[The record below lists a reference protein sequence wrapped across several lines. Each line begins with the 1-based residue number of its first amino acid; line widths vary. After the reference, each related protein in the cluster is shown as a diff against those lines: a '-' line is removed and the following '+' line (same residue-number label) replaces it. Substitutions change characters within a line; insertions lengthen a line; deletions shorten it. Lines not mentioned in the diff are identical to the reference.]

1 MTAVGEKRAI
11 KENSVCIVTTVH
23 SPFDTRIFHKEAK
36 TLVKA
41 GYDVTLIVQHDRD
54 EVVDGV
60 KIIPLSKPG
69 NRFTRIFG
77 LTWRAFRL
85 ALRQKANIYHFHDP
99 ELLLVGVAL
108 KLLTKGKVI
117 YDVHEHYP
125 NAIMSKY
132 WIPKPTRLI
141 VSGIF
146 RLQEFLLVPLLDAVI
161 YTTPIVGE
169 RYKRMRVQSVRVEN
183 LPLLEMFEG
192 IDAVGHKANSNVM
205 IYSGGMARI
214 RGVIELIEAFAIVKG
229 KHPDLSLYLVG
240 GFSPKSFGESI
251 RSLIIKLGI
260 KEEVKLI
267 PPVPY
272 DKVKNYLSR
281 ASIGIVTYLPYPNNM
296 SCLPNKL
303 FEYMACGLPIVAS
316 DFPLYREVI
325 EDADCGKLVDPRN
338 PMDIASAIE
347 ELLENPEEWE
357 TMSQN
362 GCSSFRNKYNWH
374 GEEKKLLDLYEQLT
388 DF

>member
-1 MTAVGEKRAI
+1 MKKDAAK
-11 KENSVCIVTTVH
+11 VCVISTVH
-23 SPFDTRIFHKEAK
+23 SAFDDRIFHKQAK
-36 TLVKA
+36 TLVQA
-41 GYDVTLIVQHDRD
+41 GYAVTLLAQHDKND
-54 EVVDGV
+54 VVDGV
-60 KIIPLSKPG
+60 KIIALPTPR

-77 LTWRAFRL
+77 LMWKAFRL
-85 ALRQKANIYHFHDP
+85 ALHQRADICHFHDP
-99 ELLLVGVAL
+99 ELLLVGVLL
-108 KLLTKGKVI
+108 KLFTKGKVI

-132 WIPKPTRLI
+132 WIPKFARSVLKI
-141 VSGIF
+141 AF
-146 RLQEFLLVPLLDAVI
+146 ELLEFLLVPLLDAVI

-169 RYKRMRVQSVRVEN
+169 RYKRMRVQSVRIEN

-192 IDAVGHKANSNVM
+192 IDAARSKANNSRDLL
-205 IYSGGMARI
+205 YLGGITGI
-214 RGVIELIEAFAIVKG
+214 RGVVELIEGFAIVRG
-229 KHPDLSLYLVG
+229 KYPDLSLYLVG
-240 GFSPKSFGESI
+240 GFNPKSFVETI
-251 RSLIIKLGI
+251 KNLITKLEVEEGI
-260 KEEVKLI
+260 KLI

-272 DKVKNYLSR
+272 EKVKNYLLR

-316 DFPLYREVI
+316 DFPLYRQVI
-325 EDADCGKLVDPRN
+325 EDAGCGKLVDPRN
-338 PMDIASAIE
+338 PMEIASAVE

-374 GEEKKLLDLYEQLT
+374 GEEGKLLDLYEQLT
-388 DF
+388 DVR

>member
-1 MTAVGEKRAI
+1 MNKTNKGR
-11 KENSVCIVTTVH
+11 VCILTTVH
-23 SPFDTRIFHKEAK
+23 PPFDTRIFHKQAK

-41 GYDVTLIVQHDRD
+41 GYDVTLIVQHDKD
-54 EVVDGV
+54 EIVDGV
-60 KIIPLSKPG
+60 KIIALPKPR

-85 ALRQKANIYHFHDP
+85 ALRQHADIYHFHDP
-99 ELLLVGVAL
+99 ELLAIVP
-108 KLLTKGKVI
+108 LLRVFSKGKII

-125 NAIMSKY
+125 NAIMNKY
-132 WIPKPTRLI
+132 WIPKFVRSVAKI
-141 VSGIF
+141 VF
-146 RLQEFLLVPLLDAVI
+146 ELLECLLVPLLDAVI

-169 RYKRMRVQSVRVEN
+169 RYKRMRVQSVRIEN
-183 LPLLEMFEG
+183 LPLLEMFKG
-192 IDAVGHKANSNVM
+192 IDTARRKANDNKVLL
-205 IYSGGMARI
+205 YLGGIART
-214 RGVIELIEAFAIVKG
+214 RGVVELIEAFAIVKG

-272 DKVKNYLSR
+272 AQVKNYLSR

-325 EDADCGKLVDPRN
+325 EDAGCGKLVDPRN
-338 PMDIASAIE
+338 PMDIASAVE

-374 GEEKKLLDLYEQLT
+374 GEEEKLVDLYEQLT
-388 DF
+388 DFR